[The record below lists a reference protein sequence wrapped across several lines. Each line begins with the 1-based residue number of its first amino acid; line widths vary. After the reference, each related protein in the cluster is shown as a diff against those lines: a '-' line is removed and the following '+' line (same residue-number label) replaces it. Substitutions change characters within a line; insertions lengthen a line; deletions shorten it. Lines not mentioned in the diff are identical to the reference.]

1 MYLLFLHPVMAKF
14 FLSIFMLLL
23 VSIGCHAAAN
33 DVSDEFHRL
42 RNIDNSTLLDKGYKC
57 IEEAKYDSSMIYYS
71 MVVNRYYDNSYTK
84 NDLPNI
90 IKAMQNLGIIYMTFS
105 YDYKKSYDYLLE
117 AKELAERTK
126 NYEKLPNI
134 YNCIANILQLSKGY
148 DNSKDSKEVLNM
160 LRNSFNMSLKL
171 KDCQTL
177 ALAMDNL
184 VTLNFERKAKS
195 YNISKEIKLFRKA
208 CAGNKNSNIRQTLF
222 MCSAYEA
229 YRQNNNAKAVSILEQ
244 AIKTVDDTPLAYR
257 GILSSQGLITKIYI
271 DSKQYD
277 KAIASINT
285 ALDIARKN
293 NSLDF
298 ITTLY
303 RDLSSVY
310 GEKGDTVLA
319 NKWELEY
326 LRSNEKLQGEGQLSS
341 VKNVKF
347 MRELNKANDQVRE
360 LSEKRRLQNILFCC
374 ALVVMAV
381 IGGLLYRIYRANKNI
396 RSNNRH
402 LYRNYVD
409 MLDKE
414 EQARE
419 IRKLDKQKIAE
430 LEAKIH
436 DMESAPVAA
445 SPENDTKEM
454 AQKVK
459 YQNSRMTGD
468 DAKELYAAVLGV
480 MENSAEIYKLG
491 FNVERLSELV
501 HSRPRYVSQAINQEF
516 GSNFNSLLNE
526 YRIKEACR
534 RLGGNPEYA
543 NMTIEGIAESVGF
556 KSRTSFGALFK
567 SITGLS
573 PSAYQKIS
581 RME

>member
-14 FLSIFMLLL
+14 FLSTLLLLL

-33 DVSDEFHRL
+33 DVSDEFYRL
-42 RNIDNSTLLDKGYKC
+42 RNIDNNTLLDKGYKC

-84 NDLPNI
+84 KDLPNI

-105 YDYKKSYDYLLE
+105 YDYKKSYEYLLE
-117 AKELAERTK
+117 AKELAESTK
-126 NYEKLPNI
+126 FYEKLPNI
-134 YNCIANILQLSKGY
+134 YNCIANILQLSKDGN
-148 DNSKDSKEVLNM
+148 NSNDASEVIAM
-160 LRNSFNMSLKL
+160 LRKSFNMSLKQ
-171 KDCQTL
+171 KDTQTL

-184 VTLNFERKAKS
+184 VTLSFNKS
-195 YNISKEIKLFRKA
+195 ANSCNISNEIKLFRKA
-208 CAGNKNSNIRQTLF
+208 CGGKKEGDMLQASLL
-222 MCSAYEA
+222 CSAYEA
-229 YRQNNNAKAVSILEQ
+229 YKRNDNAKAVAILEQ
-244 AIKTVDDTPLAYR
+244 SMKTVGDNPLAYR
-257 GILSSQGLITKIYI
+257 GILSSQGLITKIYAEA
-271 DSKQYD
+271 KQYD

-303 RDLSSVY
+303 RDLSGIY
-310 GEKGDTVLA
+310 KEMGNTELA

-326 LRSNEKLQGEGQLSS
+326 LRINEKLQGDGQLAS

-347 MRELNKANDQVRE
+347 MRELNKANEQVRE

-381 IGGLLYRIYRANKNI
+381 IGALLYRIYRANRKI

-419 IRKLDKQKIAE
+419 RRKLDEQRIAE
-430 LEAKIH
+430 LETRIR
-436 DMESAPVAA
+436 DMESAAVAVSA
-445 SPENDTKEM
+445 GNDSKEVS
-454 AQKVK
+454 QKVK

-468 DAKELYAAVLGV
+468 DAKELYAAVLDV
-480 MENSAEIYKLG
+480 MENSDEIYKLG
-491 FNVERLSELV
+491 FNVDRLSELV
-501 HSRPRYVSQAINQEF
+501 HSRPRYVSQAINQEY

-534 RLGGNPEYA
+534 RLAGNPDYA

>member
-1 MYLLFLHPVMAKF
+1 MAKF
-14 FLSIFMLLL
+14 FLSTLLLLL

-33 DVSDEFHRL
+33 DVSDEFYRL
-42 RNIDNSTLLDKGYKC
+42 RNIDNNTLLDKGYKC

-84 NDLPNI
+84 KDLPNI

-105 YDYKKSYDYLLE
+105 YDYKKSYEYLLE
-117 AKELAERTK
+117 AKELAESTK
-126 NYEKLPNI
+126 FYEKLPNI
-134 YNCIANILQLSKGY
+134 YNCIANILQLSKDGN
-148 DNSKDSKEVLNM
+148 NSNDASEVIAM
-160 LRNSFNMSLKL
+160 LRKSFNMSLKQ
-171 KDCQTL
+171 KDTQTL
-177 ALAMDNL
+177 VLAMDNL
-184 VTLNFERKAKS
+184 VTLSFNKS
-195 YNISKEIKLFRKA
+195 ANSCNISNEIKLFRKA
-208 CAGNKNSNIRQTLF
+208 CGGKKEGDMLQASLL
-222 MCSAYEA
+222 CSAYEA
-229 YRQNNNAKAVSILEQ
+229 YKRNDNAKAVAILEQ
-244 AIKTVDDTPLAYR
+244 SMKTVGDNPLAYR
-257 GILSSQGLITKIYI
+257 GILSSQGLITKIYAEA
-271 DSKQYD
+271 KQYD

-303 RDLSSVY
+303 RDLSGIY
-310 GEKGDTVLA
+310 KEMGNTELA

-326 LRSNEKLQGEGQLSS
+326 LRINEKLQGDGQLAS

-347 MRELNKANDQVRE
+347 MRELNKANEQVRE

-381 IGGLLYRIYRANKNI
+381 IGALLYRIYRANRKI

-419 IRKLDKQKIAE
+419 RRKLDEQRIAE
-430 LEAKIH
+430 LETRIR
-436 DMESAPVAA
+436 DMESAAVAV
-445 SPENDTKEM
+445 SVDNNSKEVS
-454 AQKVK
+454 QKVK

-480 MENSAEIYKLG
+480 MENSDEIYKLG
-491 FNVERLSELV
+491 FNVDRLSELV
-501 HSRPRYVSQAINQEF
+501 HSRPRYVSQAINQEY

-534 RLGGNPEYA
+534 RLGGNADYA

>member
-14 FLSIFMLLL
+14 FLSTLMLLL
-23 VSIGCHAAAN
+23 VSIGCNAAAN
-33 DVSDEFHRL
+33 DVSDEFYRL
-42 RNIDNSTLLDKGYKC
+42 RNIDNNTLLDKGYKC

-84 NDLPNI
+84 KDLPNI

-105 YDYKKSYDYLLE
+105 YDYKKSYEYLLE
-117 AKELAERTK
+117 AKELAESTK
-126 NYEKLPNI
+126 FYEKLPNI
-134 YNCIANILQLSKGY
+134 YNCIANILQLSKDGN
-148 DNSKDSKEVLNM
+148 NSNDASEVIAM
-160 LRNSFNMSLKL
+160 LRKSFNMSLKQ
-171 KDCQTL
+171 KDTQTL

-184 VTLNFERKAKS
+184 VTLSFNKS
-195 YNISKEIKLFRKA
+195 ANSCNISNEIKLFRKA
-208 CAGNKNSNIRQTLF
+208 CGGKKEGDMLQASLL
-222 MCSAYEA
+222 CSAYEA
-229 YRQNNNAKAVSILEQ
+229 YKRNDNAKAVAILEQ
-244 AIKTVDDTPLAYR
+244 SMKTVGDNPLAYR
-257 GILSSQGLITKIYI
+257 GILSSQGLITKIYAEA
-271 DSKQYD
+271 KQYD

-303 RDLSSVY
+303 RDLSGIY
-310 GEKGDTVLA
+310 KEMGNTELA

-326 LRSNEKLQGEGQLSS
+326 LRINEKLQGDGQLAS

-347 MRELNKANDQVRE
+347 MRELNKANEQVRE

-381 IGGLLYRIYRANKNI
+381 IGALLYRIYRANRKI

-419 IRKLDKQKIAE
+419 RRKLDEQRIAE
-430 LEAKIH
+430 LETRIR
-436 DMESAPVAA
+436 DMESAAVAV
-445 SPENDTKEM
+445 SVDNNSKEVS
-454 AQKVK
+454 QKVK

-480 MENSAEIYKLG
+480 MENSDEIYKLG
-491 FNVERLSELV
+491 FNVDRLSELV
-501 HSRPRYVSQAINQEF
+501 HSRPRYVSQAINQEY

-534 RLGGNPEYA
+534 RLGGNADYA

>member
-14 FLSIFMLLL
+14 FLSTLMLLL

-33 DVSDEFHRL
+33 DVSDEFYRL
-42 RNIDNSTLLDKGYKC
+42 RNLDNKTLLNKGYKC
-57 IEEAKYDSSMIYYS
+57 IEEAKYDSSMVYYS
-71 MVVNRYYDNSYTK
+71 MVANRYYDNNYAK
-84 NDLPNI
+84 KDVPDI

-105 YDYKKSYDYLLE
+105 YDYKKSYEYLLE

-126 NYEKLPNI
+126 CYERLPNI
-134 YNCIANILQLSKGY
+134 YNCIANILQLSKDGS
-148 DNSKDSKEVLNM
+148 NSKDRTGVFDM
-160 LRNSFNMSLKL
+160 LRKSFNMALKL
-171 KDCQTL
+171 KDYKTL
-177 ALAMDNL
+177 SLAMDNL
-184 VTLNFERKAKS
+184 VTLSFGVKNKTAD
-195 YNISKEIKLFRKA
+195 ISREIKAFRKA
-208 CAGNKNSNIRQTLF
+208 VAREKNSDIRQASF

-229 YRQNNNAKAVSILEQ
+229 YRQNNNAKAISILEQ
-244 AIKTVDDTPLAYR
+244 AIKTEGDNPLAYR
-257 GILSSQGLITKIYI
+257 GLLSSQGLITKIYV

-293 NSLDF
+293 NSIDF
-298 ITTLY
+298 ITTLC
-303 RDLSSVY
+303 RDLSDIY
-310 GEKGDTVLA
+310 KEMGNTALA

-326 LRSNEKLQGEGQLSS
+326 LRSNEKLQGEGKLSS

-347 MRELNKANDQVRE
+347 MRELHKANEQVKE

-374 ALVVMAV
+374 ALVVMAI
-381 IGGLLYRIYRANKNI
+381 IGGLLYRIYRANRKI

-402 LYRNYVD
+402 LYRNYVE

-419 IRKLDKQKIAE
+419 RRKLDERRIAE
-430 LEAKIH
+430 LEARIR
-436 DMESAPVAA
+436 DMESAAA
-445 SPENDTKEM
+445 VVSADNATLEVSPK
-454 AQKVK
+454 AK
-459 YQNSRMTGD
+459 YQNSRMTDD

-480 MENSAEIYKLG
+480 MENSDEIYKLG

-501 HSRPRYVSQAINQEF
+501 HSRPRYVSQAINQEY

-534 RLGGNPEYA
+534 RLGGNADYA

>member
-1 MYLLFLHPVMAKF
+1 
-14 FLSIFMLLL
+14 
-23 VSIGCHAAAN
+23 
-33 DVSDEFHRL
+33 
-42 RNIDNSTLLDKGYKC
+42 
-57 IEEAKYDSSMIYYS
+57 
-71 MVVNRYYDNSYTK
+71 
-84 NDLPNI
+84 
-90 IKAMQNLGIIYMTFS
+90 
-105 YDYKKSYDYLLE
+105 
-117 AKELAERTK
+117 
-126 NYEKLPNI
+126 
-134 YNCIANILQLSKGY
+134 
-148 DNSKDSKEVLNM
+148 M
-160 LRNSFNMSLKL
+160 LRKSFNMSLKQ
-171 KDCQTL
+171 KDTQTL

-184 VTLNFERKAKS
+184 VTLSFNKS
-195 YNISKEIKLFRKA
+195 ANSCNISNEIKLFRKA
-208 CAGNKNSNIRQTLF
+208 CGGKKEGDMLQASLL
-222 MCSAYEA
+222 CSAYEA
-229 YRQNNNAKAVSILEQ
+229 YKRNDNAKAVAILEQ
-244 AIKTVDDTPLAYR
+244 SMKTVGDNPLAYR
-257 GILSSQGLITKIYI
+257 GILSSQGLITKIYAEA
-271 DSKQYD
+271 KQYD

-303 RDLSSVY
+303 RDLSGIY
-310 GEKGDTVLA
+310 KEMGNTELA

-326 LRSNEKLQGEGQLSS
+326 LRINEKLQGDGQLAS

-347 MRELNKANDQVRE
+347 MRELNKANEQVRE

-381 IGGLLYRIYRANKNI
+381 IGALLYRIYRANRKI

-419 IRKLDKQKIAE
+419 RRKLDEQRIAE
-430 LEAKIH
+430 LETRIR
-436 DMESAPVAA
+436 DMESAAVAVSA
-445 SPENDTKEM
+445 GNDSKEVS
-454 AQKVK
+454 QKVK

-480 MENSAEIYKLG
+480 MENSDEIYKLG
-491 FNVERLSELV
+491 FNVDRLSELV
-501 HSRPRYVSQAINQEF
+501 HSRPRYVSQAINQEY

-534 RLGGNPEYA
+534 RLGGNADYA

>member
-14 FLSIFMLLL
+14 FLSTLLLLL

-33 DVSDEFHRL
+33 DVSDEFYRL
-42 RNIDNSTLLDKGYKC
+42 RNIDNNTLLDKGYKC

-84 NDLPNI
+84 KDLPNI

-105 YDYKKSYDYLLE
+105 YDYKKSYEYLLE
-117 AKELAERTK
+117 AKELAESTK
-126 NYEKLPNI
+126 FYEKLPNI
-134 YNCIANILQLSKGY
+134 YNCIANILQLSKDGN
-148 DNSKDSKEVLNM
+148 NSNDASEVIAM
-160 LRNSFNMSLKL
+160 LRKSFNMSLKQ
-171 KDCQTL
+171 KDTQTL
-177 ALAMDNL
+177 VLAMDNL
-184 VTLNFERKAKS
+184 VTLSFNKS
-195 YNISKEIKLFRKA
+195 ANSCNISNEIKLFRKA
-208 CAGNKNSNIRQTLF
+208 CGGKKEGDMLQASLL
-222 MCSAYEA
+222 CSAYEA
-229 YRQNNNAKAVSILEQ
+229 YKRNDNAKAVAILEQ
-244 AIKTVDDTPLAYR
+244 SMKTVGDNPLAYR
-257 GILSSQGLITKIYI
+257 GILSSQGLITKIYAEA
-271 DSKQYD
+271 KQYD

-303 RDLSSVY
+303 RDLSGIY
-310 GEKGDTVLA
+310 KEMGNTELA

-326 LRSNEKLQGEGQLSS
+326 LRINEKLQGDGQLAS

-347 MRELNKANDQVRE
+347 MRELNKANEQVRE

-381 IGGLLYRIYRANKNI
+381 IGALLYRIYRANRKI

-419 IRKLDKQKIAE
+419 RRKLDEQRIAE
-430 LEAKIH
+430 LETRIR
-436 DMESAPVAA
+436 DMESAAVAV
-445 SPENDTKEM
+445 SVDNNSKEVS
-454 AQKVK
+454 QKVK

-480 MENSAEIYKLG
+480 MENSDEIYKLG
-491 FNVERLSELV
+491 FNVDRLSELV
-501 HSRPRYVSQAINQEF
+501 HSRPRYVSQAINQEY

-534 RLGGNPEYA
+534 RLGGNADYA

>member
-14 FLSIFMLLL
+14 FLSTLLLLL

-33 DVSDEFHRL
+33 DVSDEFYRL
-42 RNIDNSTLLDKGYKC
+42 RNIDNNTLLDKGYKC

-84 NDLPNI
+84 KDLPNI

-105 YDYKKSYDYLLE
+105 YDYKKSYEYLLE
-117 AKELAERTK
+117 AKELAESTK
-126 NYEKLPNI
+126 FYEKLPNI
-134 YNCIANILQLSKGY
+134 YNCIANILQLSKDGN
-148 DNSKDSKEVLNM
+148 NSNDASEVIAM
-160 LRNSFNMSLKL
+160 LRKSFNMSLKQ
-171 KDCQTL
+171 KDTQTL

-184 VTLNFERKAKS
+184 VTLSFNKS
-195 YNISKEIKLFRKA
+195 ANSCNISNEIKLFRKA
-208 CAGNKNSNIRQTLF
+208 CGGKKEGDMLQASLL
-222 MCSAYEA
+222 CSAYEA
-229 YRQNNNAKAVSILEQ
+229 YKRNDNAKAVAILEQ
-244 AIKTVDDTPLAYR
+244 SMKTVGDNPLAYR
-257 GILSSQGLITKIYI
+257 GILSSQGLITKIYAEA
-271 DSKQYD
+271 KQYD

-303 RDLSSVY
+303 RDLSDIY
-310 GEKGDTVLA
+310 KEMGNTELA

-326 LRSNEKLQGEGQLSS
+326 LRINEKLQGDGQLAS

-347 MRELNKANDQVRE
+347 MRELNKANEQVRE

-381 IGGLLYRIYRANKNI
+381 IGALLYRIYRANRKI

-419 IRKLDKQKIAE
+419 RRKLDEQRIAE
-430 LEAKIH
+430 LETRIR
-436 DMESAPVAA
+436 DMESAAVAVSA
-445 SPENDTKEM
+445 GNDSKEVS
-454 AQKVK
+454 QKVK

-468 DAKELYAAVLGV
+468 DAKELYAAVLDV
-480 MENSAEIYKLG
+480 MENSDEIYKLG
-491 FNVERLSELV
+491 FNVDRLSELV
-501 HSRPRYVSQAINQEF
+501 HSRPRYVSQAINQEY

-534 RLGGNPEYA
+534 RLAGNPDYA

>member
-14 FLSIFMLLL
+14 FLSTLMLLL
-23 VSIGCHAAAN
+23 VSIGCNAAAN
-33 DVSDEFHRL
+33 DVSDEFYRL
-42 RNIDNSTLLDKGYKC
+42 RNIDNNTLLDKGYKC

-84 NDLPNI
+84 KDLPNI

-105 YDYKKSYDYLLE
+105 YDYKKSYEYLLE
-117 AKELAERTK
+117 AKELAESTK
-126 NYEKLPNI
+126 FYEKLPNI
-134 YNCIANILQLSKGY
+134 YNCIANILQLSKDGN
-148 DNSKDSKEVLNM
+148 NSNDASEVIAM
-160 LRNSFNMSLKL
+160 LRKSFNMSLKQ
-171 KDCQTL
+171 KDTQTL

-184 VTLNFERKAKS
+184 VTLSFNKS
-195 YNISKEIKLFRKA
+195 ANSCNISNEIKLFRKA
-208 CAGNKNSNIRQTLF
+208 CDGKKEGDMLQASLL
-222 MCSAYEA
+222 CSAYEA
-229 YRQNNNAKAVSILEQ
+229 YKRNDNAKAVAILEQ
-244 AIKTVDDTPLAYR
+244 SMKTVGDNPLAYR
-257 GILSSQGLITKIYI
+257 GILSSQGLITKIYAEA
-271 DSKQYD
+271 KQYD

-285 ALDIARKN
+285 AIDIARKN

-303 RDLSSVY
+303 RDLSDIY
-310 GEKGDTVLA
+310 KEMGNTELA

-326 LRSNEKLQGEGQLSS
+326 LRSNEKLQGEGQLAS

-347 MRELNKANDQVRE
+347 MRELNKANEQVRE

-381 IGGLLYRIYRANKNI
+381 IGGLLYRIYRANRKI

-419 IRKLDKQKIAE
+419 RRKLDEQRIAE
-430 LEAKIH
+430 LETRIR
-436 DMESAPVAA
+436 DMESAAVAVSA
-445 SPENDTKEM
+445 GNDSKEVS
-454 AQKVK
+454 QKVK

-468 DAKELYAAVLGV
+468 DAKELYAAVLDV
-480 MENSAEIYKLG
+480 MENSDEIYKLG
-491 FNVERLSELV
+491 FNVDRLSELV
-501 HSRPRYVSQAINQEF
+501 HSRPRYVSQAINQEY

-534 RLGGNPEYA
+534 RLAGNPDYA

>member
-1 MYLLFLHPVMAKF
+1 MAKF
-14 FLSIFMLLL
+14 FLSTFMLLL
-23 VSIGCHAAAN
+23 VSIVSHAAAN
-33 DVSDEFHRL
+33 DVSDEFYRL
-42 RNIDNSTLLDKGYKC
+42 RNIDNKTLLAKGYHC

-71 MVVNRYYDNSYTK
+71 MVVNRYYDNSYAK
-84 NDLPNI
+84 KDLPDI

-105 YDYKKSYDYLLE
+105 YDYKKSYEYLLE

-126 NYEKLPNI
+126 SYEKLPNI
-134 YNCIANILQLSKGY
+134 YNCIANILQLSKESG
-148 DNSKDSKEVLNM
+148 NSKDATEVIAM
-160 LRNSFNMSLKL
+160 LRKSFNTALKL
-171 KDCQTL
+171 KDYQTL

-184 VTLNFERKAKS
+184 VTLSFDKTGKA
-195 YNISKEIKLFRKA
+195 YNISKEIKIFRKL
-208 CAGNKNSNIRQTLF
+208 CAGKGKGETLQAFF

-229 YRQNNNAKAVSILEQ
+229 YRQNNNAKAISVLEQ
-244 AIKTVDDTPLAYR
+244 AINTVGDNPLAYR
-257 GILSSQGLITKIYI
+257 GILSSQGLITKIYR
-271 DSKQYD
+271 DAKQYD
-277 KAIASINT
+277 KAIASINA

-303 RDLSSVY
+303 RDLSEIY
-310 GEKGDTVLA
+310 NEMGDTALA

-326 LRSNEKLQGEGQLSS
+326 LRSNEKLQGEGQLST

-347 MRELNKANDQVRE
+347 MRELNKANEQVRE

-374 ALVVMAV
+374 VLVVTAV
-381 IGGLLYRIYRANKNI
+381 IGGLLYRIYRANRKI

-402 LYRNYVD
+402 LYRNYVE
-409 MLDKE
+409 MLGKE
-414 EQARE
+414 EQARAQRE
-419 IRKLDKQKIAE
+419 INEKRISD
-430 LEAKIH
+430 LEAQLREARSVTTTSTEENIET
-436 DMESAPVAA
+436 ES
-445 SPENDTKEM
+445 T
-454 AQKVK
+454 QKVK

-468 DAKELYAAVLGV
+468 DTKELYSAVV
-480 MENSAEIYKLG
+480 NIMESSPEIYRLG
-491 FNVERLSELV
+491 FNVDRLSELV
-501 HSRPRYVSQAINQEF
+501 HSRPRYVSQAINQEY

-534 RLGGNPEYA
+534 RLGGNPDYA

-573 PSAYQKIS
+573 PSAYQKMS
-581 RME
+581 QME

>member
-1 MYLLFLHPVMAKF
+1 MAKF
-14 FLSIFMLLL
+14 FLSTLLLLL

-33 DVSDEFHRL
+33 DVSDEFYRL
-42 RNIDNSTLLDKGYKC
+42 RNIDNNTLLDKGYKC

-84 NDLPNI
+84 KDLPNI

-105 YDYKKSYDYLLE
+105 YDYKKSYEYLLE
-117 AKELAERTK
+117 AKELAESTK
-126 NYEKLPNI
+126 FYEKLPNI
-134 YNCIANILQLSKGY
+134 YNCIANILQLSKDGN
-148 DNSKDSKEVLNM
+148 NSNDASEVIAM
-160 LRNSFNMSLKL
+160 LRKSFNMSLKQ
-171 KDCQTL
+171 KDTQTL

-184 VTLNFERKAKS
+184 VTLSFNKS
-195 YNISKEIKLFRKA
+195 ANSCNISNEIKLFRKA
-208 CAGNKNSNIRQTLF
+208 CGGKKEGDMLQASLL
-222 MCSAYEA
+222 CSAYEA
-229 YRQNNNAKAVSILEQ
+229 YKRNDNAKAVAILEQ
-244 AIKTVDDTPLAYR
+244 SMKTVGDNPLAYR
-257 GILSSQGLITKIYI
+257 GILSSQGLITKIYAEA
-271 DSKQYD
+271 KQYD

-303 RDLSSVY
+303 RDLSGIY
-310 GEKGDTVLA
+310 KEMGNTELA

-326 LRSNEKLQGEGQLSS
+326 LRINEKLQGDGQLAS

-347 MRELNKANDQVRE
+347 MRELNKANEQVRE

-381 IGGLLYRIYRANKNI
+381 IGALLYRIYRANRKI

-419 IRKLDKQKIAE
+419 RRKLDEQRIAE
-430 LEAKIH
+430 LETRIR
-436 DMESAPVAA
+436 DMESAAVAVSA
-445 SPENDTKEM
+445 GNDSKEVS
-454 AQKVK
+454 QKVK

-480 MENSAEIYKLG
+480 MENSDEIYKLG
-491 FNVERLSELV
+491 FNVDRLSELV
-501 HSRPRYVSQAINQEF
+501 HSRPRYVSQAINQEY

-534 RLGGNPEYA
+534 RLGGNADYA

>member
-1 MYLLFLHPVMAKF
+1 MAKF
-14 FLSIFMLLL
+14 FLSTLLLLL

-33 DVSDEFHRL
+33 DVSDEFYRL
-42 RNIDNSTLLDKGYKC
+42 RNIDNNTLLDKGYKC

-84 NDLPNI
+84 KDLPNI

-105 YDYKKSYDYLLE
+105 YDYKKSYEYLLE
-117 AKELAERTK
+117 AKELAESTK
-126 NYEKLPNI
+126 FYEKLPNI
-134 YNCIANILQLSKGY
+134 YNCIANILQLSKDGN
-148 DNSKDSKEVLNM
+148 NSNDASEVIAM
-160 LRNSFNMSLKL
+160 LRKSFNMSLKQ
-171 KDCQTL
+171 KDTQTL

-184 VTLNFERKAKS
+184 VTLSFNKS
-195 YNISKEIKLFRKA
+195 ANSCNISNEIKLFRKA
-208 CAGNKNSNIRQTLF
+208 CGGKKEGDMLQASLL
-222 MCSAYEA
+222 CSAYEA
-229 YRQNNNAKAVSILEQ
+229 YKRNDNAKAVAILEQ
-244 AIKTVDDTPLAYR
+244 SMKTVGDNPLAYR
-257 GILSSQGLITKIYI
+257 GILSSQGLITKIYAEA
-271 DSKQYD
+271 KQYD

-285 ALDIARKN
+285 AIDIARKN

-303 RDLSSVY
+303 RDLSDIY
-310 GEKGDTVLA
+310 KEMGNTELA

-326 LRSNEKLQGEGQLSS
+326 LRSNEKLQGEGQLAS

-347 MRELNKANDQVRE
+347 MRELNKANEQVRE

-381 IGGLLYRIYRANKNI
+381 IGGLLYRIYRANRKI

-419 IRKLDKQKIAE
+419 RRKLDEQRIAE
-430 LEAKIH
+430 LETRIR
-436 DMESAPVAA
+436 DMESAAVAVSA
-445 SPENDTKEM
+445 GNDSKEVS
-454 AQKVK
+454 QKVK

-468 DAKELYAAVLGV
+468 DAKELYAAVLDV
-480 MENSAEIYKLG
+480 MENSDEIYKLG
-491 FNVERLSELV
+491 FNVDRLSELV
-501 HSRPRYVSQAINQEF
+501 HSRPRYVSQAINQEY

-534 RLGGNPEYA
+534 RLAGNPDYA

>member
-1 MYLLFLHPVMAKF
+1 MAKS
-14 FLSIFMLLL
+14 FLSTFMLFFMS
-23 VSIGCHAAAN
+23 VVCHAAAN
-33 DVSDEFHRL
+33 DVSDEFYRL
-42 RNIDNSTLLDKGYKC
+42 RNIDNKTLLDKGYRC

-71 MVVNRYYDNSYTK
+71 MVVNRYYDNSYAK
-84 NDLPNI
+84 KDLPDI

-117 AKELAERTK
+117 AKELAETTK
-126 NYEKLPNI
+126 CYDKLPNI
-134 YNCIANILQLSKGY
+134 YNCIANILQLSKDGN
-148 DNSKDSKEVLNM
+148 NSNDASGVIDM
-160 LRNSFNMSLKL
+160 LRKSFDMSLKL
-171 KDCQTL
+171 KDNQTL

-184 VTLNFERKAKS
+184 ITLSFSKS
-195 YNISKEIKLFRKA
+195 NKSCNISGEIRAFRKA
-208 CAGNKNSNIRQTLF
+208 CAGMRDGVIRQALL

-229 YRQNNNAKAVSILEQ
+229 YRQSNYPKAIAILEQ
-244 AIKTVDDTPLAYR
+244 SIKTIGNKPLAYR
-257 GILSSQGLITKIYI
+257 GRLSSQGLITKIYVET
-271 DSKQYD
+271 KQYD
-277 KAIASINT
+277 KAVASINK
-285 ALDIARKN
+285 AIDIARKN

-298 ITTLY
+298 TTTLY
-303 RDLSSVY
+303 RDLSDVY
-310 GEKGDTVLA
+310 KEMGNTALA

-326 LRSNEKLQGEGQLSS
+326 LRSNEKLQGDGQLAS

-347 MRELNKANDQVRE
+347 MRELNKANEQVKE

-381 IGGLLYRIYRANKNI
+381 IGGLLYRIYRANRKI

-402 LYRNYVD
+402 LYRNYVE

-419 IRKLDKQKIAE
+419 RRKLDEQRIVE
-430 LEAKIH
+430 LEEKLLGF
-436 DMESAPVAA
+436 ESASAA
-445 SPENDTKEM
+445 VSADSDSKDIV
-454 AQKVK
+454 QKPK

-468 DAKELYAAVLGV
+468 DAKELYAAVLVV
-480 MENSAEIYKLG
+480 MENSEEIYKLG

-501 HSRPRYVSQAINQEF
+501 HSRQRYVSQAINQEY

-534 RLGGNPEYA
+534 RLAGNPDYA

-556 KSRTSFGALFK
+556 KSRTNFGSLFK

-581 RME
+581 RLG

>member
-1 MYLLFLHPVMAKF
+1 MYLLFLHPVMAKI
-14 FLSIFMLLL
+14 FLSTLMLLL

-33 DVSDEFHRL
+33 DVSDEFYRL
-42 RNIDNSTLLDKGYKC
+42 RNIDNNTLLDKGYKC

-71 MVVNRYYDNSYTK
+71 MVVNRYYDNSYAK
-84 NDLPNI
+84 KDLPNI
-90 IKAMQNLGIIYMTFS
+90 IRAMQNLGIIYMTFS
-105 YDYKKSYDYLLE
+105 YDYKKSYEYLLE
-117 AKELAERTK
+117 AKELAESTK
-126 NYEKLPNI
+126 SYEKLPNI
-134 YNCIANILQLSKGY
+134 YNCIANILQLSKDGN
-148 DNSKDSKEVLNM
+148 NSSDASEVIAM
-160 LRNSFNMSLKL
+160 LRKSFNMSLKQ
-171 KDCQTL
+171 KDTQTL

-184 VTLNFERKAKS
+184 VTLAFNKS
-195 YNISKEIKLFRKA
+195 ANSCNISNEIKLFRKA
-208 CAGNKNSNIRQTLF
+208 CAGKKKGDMLQAFLL
-222 MCSAYEA
+222 CSAYEA
-229 YRQNNNAKAVSILEQ
+229 YRRNDNAKAVAILEQ
-244 AIKTVDDTPLAYR
+244 SMKTVDDNPLAYR
-257 GILSSQGLITKIYI
+257 GILSSQGLITKIYAEA
-271 DSKQYD
+271 KQYD

-285 ALDIARKN
+285 AIDIARKN

-303 RDLSSVY
+303 RDLSDIY
-310 GEKGDTVLA
+310 KEMGNTELA

-326 LRSNEKLQGEGQLSS
+326 LRSNEKLQGEGQLAS

-347 MRELNKANDQVRE
+347 MRELNKANEQVRE

-381 IGGLLYRIYRANKNI
+381 IGGLLYRIYRANRKI

-402 LYRNYVD
+402 LYRNYVG

-414 EQARE
+414 KQASER
-419 IRKLDKQKIAE
+419 RKLDEQRIAE
-430 LEAKIH
+430 LEEKLH
-436 DMESAPVAA
+436 DMENAAVDVSADNN
-445 SPENDTKEM
+445 SKEVS
-454 AQKVK
+454 QKVK

-468 DAKELYAAVLGV
+468 DAKDLYAAVLNV

-491 FNVERLSELV
+491 FNVDRLSELV
-501 HSRPRYVSQAINQEF
+501 HSRSRYVSQAINQEY

-534 RLGGNPEYA
+534 RLAGNPHYA